1 MNQPVPRSVKDI
13 QKFLELANYYKQF
26 IKDFAKVA
34 KLLYKMIRKDVT
46 QNQKEKQQKV
56 FKESKEKFIT
66 ELVLV
71 TLDLNK
77 EMKVEVDVLDFA
89 IERVLLIKCEDKK

>member
-26 IKDFAKVA
+26 IKIA